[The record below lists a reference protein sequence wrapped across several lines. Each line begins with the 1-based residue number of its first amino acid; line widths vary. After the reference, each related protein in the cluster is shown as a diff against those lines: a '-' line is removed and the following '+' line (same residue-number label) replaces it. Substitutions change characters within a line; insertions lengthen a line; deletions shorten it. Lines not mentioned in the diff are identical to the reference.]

1 MENKLEHRLLFSE
14 RLSLLIKCNGL
25 SNAEVARAIK
35 VSPGL
40 ITKYTSAKAS
50 PSYENFIHLAD
61 YFCVSMDFLRGK
73 YYSISEYPMDSNN
86 MDYWIELIDL
96 IKLNRVEEK
105 RVFEYLRLK
114 INNFK

>member
-1 MENKLEHRLLFSE
+1 MTNTENLFE
-14 RLSLLIKCNGL
+14 LVYILMDRKQM
-25 SNAEVARAIK
+25 
-35 VSPGL
+35 
-40 ITKYTSAKAS
+40 TAS
-50 PSYENFIHLAD
+50 QLAD